1 MSNDDGLPGHSHDE
15 ELARDLSLFD
25 ITMIGVGAMIGA
37 GIFVLTGLA
46 AGQAGPALVMAFAF
60 NGFITIFTGMV
71 YAELGSAIPEAG
83 GGYLWVREALGRSQ
97 AFLAGWMSWFAHAVA
112 GSLYT
117 LGFGAFVHLLL
128 TEYFGV
134 ALFQPLT
141 LGLQGVTLLSLGP
154 DKLFA
159 VIAGVLFTYINYRG
173 AKETGLAG
181 NIVTLVKVTVILIL
195 IVFGFGYIFGNPAQA
210 TGRFRP
216 FLPRELGGVFIAMG
230 LTFIAFEGYEIIVQS
245 GEEVVNPKK
254 SVPKAVFYS
263 MSIVVTIYILV
274 AIVLIGGVTVTPE
287 LFGLAQEGA
296 AEGAHGG
303 GHLPPVPS
311 NIEDA
316 AVWEVL
322 GHLGELGLARAAA
335 QIMPYGTVIILVA
348 GIFSTLSALNATT
361 YSSTRVSFAMGRDH
375 VLPDAFSEVHPE
387 KRTPYIATALSGALI
402 IFMAV
407 ALPIEAVAAATD
419 VMFLLLFLQVNYA
432 AIVIRREWG
441 DEIDYGYIMPW
452 FPYVPIIGIV
462 TKLFLAVYLFNYSP
476 LAWYGA
482 IAWILV
488 GLGIFFLYS
497 RGRVRE
503 TAIAEETRLITEE
516 RAGEE
521 RGYQVLIPLADP
533 ENAAQLIR
541 IGSAIA
547 RHRDGEVLLTSVATV
562 PDQTPLSE
570 GRHYADEQQEI
581 LDDAMQYVPEDV
593 PAHQTVTIGHDV
605 PKSINN
611 VAYQRDSDLVLLGW
625 RGERKRFSD
634 YVLGSTIDTVVENA
648 ECDVSVVK
656 TDGTPESSRVLVP
669 IAGGPNA
676 ELAETFAAA
685 YARAGAD
692 VTFFHV
698 VTDDARDDAESFLI
712 EKQTRLAEEE
722 LDSSIAVREGE
733 DIAQTILDYAR
744 EEDFDSILIGAA
756 GEGIL
761 RRVLFGEIP
770 ETVGMRFDGEV
781 VMVRK
786 HRPVRSAV
794 KRVIGKWLGKGA
806 TATDIAE

>member
-1 MSNDDGLPGHSHDE
+1 MSDEEGLPGHGDTE
-15 ELARDLSLFD
+15 DLARDLSVFD

-46 AGQAGPALVMAFAF
+46 AGQAGPGLVMAFAF

-112 GSLYT
+112 GSLYV

-128 TEYFGV
+128 TDYFGIQ
-134 ALFQPLT
+134 LFQP
-141 LGLQGVTLLSLGP
+141 VDLLFIPFGP
-154 DKLFA
+154 EKLLAVLAGALFA
-159 VIAGVLFTYINYRG
+159 YINYRG

-181 NIVTLVKVTVILIL
+181 NIVTMVKITVIVVLIA
-195 IVFGFGYIFGNPAQA
+195 FGFGYIFGNPADA

-216 FLPRELGGVFIAMG
+216 FLPRGYGGVFLAMG

-263 MSIVVTIYILV
+263 MSIVVTIYMLV
-274 AIVLIGGVTVTPE
+274 AIVLVGAVTVTPD
-287 LFGLAQEGA
+287 LFQLAQEGA
-296 AEGAHGG
+296 TAGGHGG
-303 GHLPPVPS
+303 GNLPEIPS

-316 AVWEVL
+316 AVWEIL
-322 GHLGELGLARAAA
+322 GHLGELGLARAAG
-335 QIMPYGTVIILVA
+335 QIMPYGTIVILVA

-375 VLPDAFSEVHPE
+375 VLPDALSKVHPE
-387 KRTPYIATALSGALI
+387 KRTPHIATALSGALI

-441 DEIDYGYIMPW
+441 DQIDYGYVMPY
-452 FPYVPIIGIV
+452 FPYVPIIGIL
-462 TKLFLAVYLFNYSP
+462 TKLALAVYLFNYSP

-488 GLGIFFLYS
+488 GIGIFFLYS

-503 TAIAEETRLITEE
+503 TEAREETRFITEE
-516 RAGEE
+516 RAPEE
-521 RGYQVLIPLADP
+521 RGYQVLVPIANPA
-533 ENAAQLIR
+533 NAEQLVR
-541 IGSAIA
+541 VASAVA
-547 RHRDGEVLLTSVATV
+547 RHEDGELLLTSVATV
-562 PDQTPLSE
+562 PGQTPLSE
-570 GRHYADEQQEI
+570 GRDFADDQRDVLEEAIQYAPD
-581 LDDAMQYVPEDV
+581 DV
-593 PAHQTVTIGHDV
+593 PVHWTVTIGHDIA
-605 PKSINN
+605 KSINN
-611 VAYQRDSDLVLLGW
+611 VAYQRDSDLILLGW
-625 RGERKRFSD
+625 RGQRKRVSD
-634 YVLGSTIDTVVENA
+634 YALGSNIDTVVENA

-656 TDGTPESSRVLVP
+656 TDRSPDPGRTLVP
-669 IAGGPNA
+669 TAGGANA
-676 ELAETFAAA
+676 DLALLFAAA
-685 YARAGAD
+685 YANDGSD
-692 VTFFHV
+692 VTLFHV
-698 VTDDARDDAESFLI
+698 ATNGDIAEAQSFLNA
-712 EKQTRLAEEE
+712 EQDALAEED
-722 LDSSIAVREGE
+722 LDVDAAVKEGD
-733 DIAQTILDYAR
+733 DIAETILSYAR
-744 EEDFDSILIGAA
+744 ENGFNSIIIGAA

-770 ETVGMRFDGEV
+770 ETVGEEFEGEV

-786 HRPVRSAV
+786 QHLVQSAV
-794 KRVIGKWLGKGA
+794 KGFIRKWVGKGA
-806 TATDIAE
+806 KATNLGG